1 MSRFAGIRKMRAFFS
16 LTAVIVLFLGLSSG
30 LLALRQK
37 ELLHEL
43 EQAHAARELDL
54 MGTLAREA
62 LIRRDYVTIEQFFN
76 SWGLDSPE
84 IVSIQ
89 AVAPNGYTIALYEKE
104 GEAVNT
110 FEAARDI
117 FHFGKKLITITMVKD
132 LSVVDSMENRLLM
145 QGAAALVLIS
155 AALGAALWFTVRRTA
170 ILPMERMIGE
180 HRERNQVLEA
190 DIEERTADLVR
201 EKEATELEREKRRG
215 AEETLRRSKE
225 ELARLNEDRDN
236 ATT

>member
-1 MSRFAGIRKMRAFFS
+1 MSRFAGTGKMRAFFS
-16 LTAVIVLFLGLSSG
+16 LTGVILFFLGLSSG
-30 LLALRQK
+30 FLAHRQK
-37 ELLHEL
+37 ELLHDL
-43 EQAHAARELDL
+43 EQAHAVRELDL

-76 SWGLDSPE
+76 SWGLDSPD

-104 GEAVNT
+104 GGAVNT
-110 FEAARDI
+110 LEASRDI
-117 FHFGKKLITITMVKD
+117 FHYGKKLISITMIKD

-145 QGAAALVLIS
+145 QGAIALVLIS
-155 AALGAALWFTVRRTA
+155 TALGAALWFTVRRTA
-170 ILPMERMIGE
+170 ILPMERMVVE
-180 HRERNQVLEA
+180 HRERIGKLEA
-190 DIEERTADLVR
+190 DIDERTAGLVR
-201 EKEATELEREKRRG
+201 ATEETKLEREKRRG

-225 ELARLNEDRDN
+225 ELARLIEDRDN